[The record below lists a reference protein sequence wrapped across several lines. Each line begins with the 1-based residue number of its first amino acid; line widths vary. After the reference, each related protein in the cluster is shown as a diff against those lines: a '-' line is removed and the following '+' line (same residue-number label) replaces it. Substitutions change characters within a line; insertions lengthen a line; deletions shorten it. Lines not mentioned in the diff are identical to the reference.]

1 MMNDLLN
8 ELPTKRIKAADGMA
22 VTAQVWDEAHEY
34 HRQWHQAHELLSHGP
49 RIVTG
54 LEVIASDPADSSV
67 YVMPGIATDPRGRT
81 IVVSEPVAY
90 DVGPAQGM
98 LYLLL
103 TYEESQP
110 TADADQEDGPRYLH
124 SQFGIQATRA
134 LPDTPFVELCRIR
147 RQSRESALVNAR
159 NRLHPGFNEIDLRFR
174 REAKVPPQE
183 SACLAVGYTGGSTD
197 DRHSRGLDRV
207 AQMLRRSG
215 QQVWVDN
222 RVALA
227 PGLETYTL
235 LYLVGQDAFQLNRD
249 EMNALYAFLQSGG
262 TLFIES
268 CRHRTSSGEPPA
280 DASFL
285 DLLASMGVQLRE
297 VSPNHRILTEPH
309 LFAAPPPGFETEGA
323 PKLLLGDNIILSDCD
338 YGCLWQG
345 ERRGRPASREEI
357 RTALEWGENLVR
369 FALARREGE

>member
-1 MMNDLLN
+1 MKDLLN
-8 ELPTKRIKAADGMA
+8 ELPTKRIKAVDGMA
-22 VTAQVWDEAHEY
+22 VTAQVWEKAHEY
-34 HRQWHQAHELLSHGP
+34 HRQWQRAHDLLSHGP

-67 YVMPGIATDPRGRT
+67 YVLPGIATDPLGRT

-90 DVGPAQGM
+90 DVGPAQGT

-110 TADADQEDGPRYLH
+110 TANADEEDGPLYLY
-124 SQFGIQATRA
+124 SQFGIQATRT
-134 LPDTPFVELCRIR
+134 LPDTPFVELCRVR

-159 NRLHPGFNEIDLRFR
+159 NRAHPGSNEIDLRFR
-174 REAKVPPQE
+174 LEAKVAVQE
-183 SACLAVGYTGGSTD
+183 TACLAVSYTGGSTD
-197 DRHSRGLDRV
+197 DKHSQGLDRV
-207 AQMLRRSG
+207 AQRLRRSG
-215 QQVWVDN
+215 QPVWVDN

-227 PGLETYTL
+227 PGLETYAL

-268 CRHRTSSGEPPA
+268 CRRRTSSGEPPA

-285 DLLASMGVQLRE
+285 DLLASMGVQLQE
-297 VSPNHRILTEPH
+297 VSPGHQLLTEPH
-309 LFAAPPPGFETEGA
+309 LFAAPPPGFETEGT
-323 PKLLLGDNIILSDCD
+323 PKILVSDHIILSNCD

-357 RTALEWGENLVR
+357 RTALEWGENLVSY
-369 FALARREGE
+369 ALTRREEE